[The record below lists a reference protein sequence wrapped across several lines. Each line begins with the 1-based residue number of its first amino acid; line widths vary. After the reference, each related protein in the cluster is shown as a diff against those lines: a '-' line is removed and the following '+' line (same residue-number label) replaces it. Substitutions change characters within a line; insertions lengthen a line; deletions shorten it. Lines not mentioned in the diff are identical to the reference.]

1 MPVVAAA
8 EFIRPVLLAQAALAV
23 AALVAQ
29 MAQMEQREQPILVL
43 AVAVRDTWVRLA
55 VMVAQA

>member
-1 MPVVAAA
+1 
-8 EFIRPVLLAQAALAV
+8 V

-29 MAQMEQREQPILVL
+29 MAQMEQQEQPILVL

-55 VMVAQA
+55 VMVAQVAPAS